1 MILSITLD
9 RKKGGI
15 ANSLISYSK
24 ALDLIGEKHFII
36 LPKDAAAKD
45 DLLNLPNVQIFSI
58 EKSLLYFHLL
68 TRFIFKPK
76 DSDNCS
82 NPCGITILV
91 DSLSG

>member
-36 LPKDAAAKD
+36 LPSDADVKN
-45 DLLNLPNVQIFSI
+45 DLLNLPNVQIF
-58 EKSLLYFHLL
+58 L
-68 TRFIFKPK
+68 
-76 DSDNCS
+76 
-82 NPCGITILV
+82 
-91 DSLSG
+91 

>member
-36 LPKDAAAKD
+36 LPNDAAAKD
-45 DLLNLPNVQIFSI
+45 DLLNLPSPNFF
-58 EKSLLYFHLL
+58 Y
-68 TRFIFKPK
+68 
-76 DSDNCS
+76 
-82 NPCGITILV
+82 
-91 DSLSG
+91 

>member
-36 LPKDAAAKD
+36 LPNDAAVKD
-45 DLLNLPNVQIFSI
+45 DLLNLPNVKIFSMK
-58 EKSLLYFHLL
+58 KSSLYYLYLYKF
-68 TRFIFKPK
+68 FQ
-76 DSDNCS
+76 
-82 NPCGITILV
+82 
-91 DSLSG
+91 